1 MEFDKKKHLLLGDD
15 NKIPTLNA
23 NGKMVAYEL

>member
-1 MEFDKKKHLLLGDD
+1 MEFDKKNLHLGDD

-23 NGKMVAYEL
+23 NEKILAYEL